1 MFKQIVLAGSAA
13 AVVLGAGTAALAAS
27 GSTPAAAPS
36 GTASSQPA
44 APGSAAPDGKA
55 ANGKPAKGAKA
66 KARRA
71 ANGPLRNALHA
82 QWVTRAGKGSTGFVT
97 HDAIRGQ
104 VTAVSATSITVKA
117 NDNVSQT
124 YTVTSATKVHTR
136 AEARGKSGTITEV
149 HSGDRVVVSGTGT
162 STFTAVH
169 IADGAKK

>member
-27 GSTPAAAPS
+27 SSTPAAAPS

-44 APGSAAPDGKA
+44 APGSAAPNGKA
-55 ANGKPAKGAKA
+55 ANGKPAKSH
-66 KARRA
+66 KARKA

-82 QWVTRAGKGSTGFVT
+82 QWVTRAGKGATGFVT

-117 NDNVSQT
+117 ADNVSQT

-136 AEARGKSGTITEV
+136 ADAKGKAGPISEV
-149 HSGDRVVVSGTGT
+149 HSGDRVAVSGTGT
-162 STFTAVH
+162 STLTAVH
-169 IADGAKK
+169 IADGTKK

>member
-27 GSTPAAAPS
+27 GSSPAAAPNT
-36 GTASSQPA
+36 TASSQPA
-44 APGSAAPDGKA
+44 TPGSAAP
-55 ANGKPAKGAKA
+55 NSKPAKGH
-66 KARRA
+66 KARKV

-82 QWVTRAGKGSTGFVT
+82 QWVTRAGKGSAGFVT

-117 NDNVSQT
+117 ADNVSQT

-136 AEARGKSGTITEV
+136 AEAKGKTGTISEV
-149 HSGDRVVVSGTGT
+149 HTGDRVAVTGTGT
-162 STFTAVH
+162 STFTAIH